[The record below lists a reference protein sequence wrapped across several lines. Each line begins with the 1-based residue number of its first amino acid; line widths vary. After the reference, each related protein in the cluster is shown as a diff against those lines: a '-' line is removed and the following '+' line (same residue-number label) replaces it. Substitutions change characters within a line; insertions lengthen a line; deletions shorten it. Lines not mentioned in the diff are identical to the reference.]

1 MAEPETFIDSP
12 GARIVAG
19 TIGAVCIGLLVFLNW
34 HVMFPPPVKQGEDD
48 AKLNPEYVKCRDA
61 RLVTVQKMKDDGVIT
76 DAQFTQFSARA
87 EETCAG
93 QFPPGG

>member
-1 MAEPETFIDSP
+1 MADPDSVMDGP
-12 GARIVAG
+12 GPRIIAG
-19 TIGAVCIGLLVFLNW
+19 LIGAACIGLIIFINW
-34 HVMFPPPVKQGEDD
+34 HAMFPPPVKKGEDD
-48 AKLNPEYVKCRDA
+48 AKLNPEYVACRDA

-76 DAQFTQFSARA
+76 DDQFAQFSARA